1 FPKHL
6 LFPQRSAMA
15 TTLVATTRPYVLL
28 SSTRASLHLLFQSP
42 KRPFASFL
50 STLSCAAALRSS
62 SSRCLSAVLSRGETA
77 PMIFGKGDS
86 RVSGFGVVDIRSRG
100 FSARSSQINDA
111 GSIDQTLMQSMELK
125 IKEQLNAESVS
136 VKDMSGDGRHVCINV
151 VSSAFEGQSAV
162 NRQRMV
168 YKAIW
173 EELQNVVHA
182 VDQMT
187 TKTPSEV

>member
-1 FPKHL
+1 
-6 LFPQRSAMA
+6 MA
-15 TTLVATTRPYVLL
+15 ATTRPYVLL
-28 SSTRASLHLLFQSP
+28 SSTRASLRLLFQSP

-50 STLSCAAALRSS
+50 STLSSPAAAR

-77 PMIFGKGDS
+77 PPPPSSVFGKG
-86 RVSGFGVVDIRSRG
+86 VSGFGAVDIRSRG
-100 FSARSSQINDA
+100 FSARSSQVNDA
-111 GSIDQTLMQSMELK
+111 GSVDQTLMQSMELK

-151 VSSAFEGQSAV
+151 VSAAFEGQSAV

>member
-1 FPKHL
+1 
-6 LFPQRSAMA
+6 MA
-15 TTLVATTRPYVLL
+15 NTLMATTRPLALL
-28 SSTRASLHLLFQSP
+28 SSTRSTLHLLFKSP
-42 KRPFASFL
+42 KRPFSSFL
-50 STLSCAAALRSS
+50 SSPAAGSS
-62 SSRCLSAVLSRGETA
+62 SSRRVSAVLSRGETTTPSSIYGHGVFRA
-77 PMIFGKGDS
+77 
-86 RVSGFGVVDIRSRG
+86 SGFGVANIRSRD
-100 FSARSSQINDA
+100 FSTRSSQINDA
-111 GSIDQTLMQSMELK
+111 GSIDQTLMQSMEQK

>member
-1 FPKHL
+1 
-6 LFPQRSAMA
+6 MA

-42 KRPFASFL
+42 KGPFAAFL
-50 STLSCAAALRSS
+50 STLSSAAARGSG
-62 SSRCLSAVLSRGETA
+62 SRCLSAVSSRGETA
-77 PMIFGKGDS
+77 PPSSIFGKRVS

-100 FSARSSQINDA
+100 FTTRSSQINDA

>member
-1 FPKHL
+1 
-6 LFPQRSAMA
+6 MA
-15 TTLVATTRPYVLL
+15 NTLMATTRPLVLL
-28 SSTRASLHLLFQSP
+28 SSTRATFHLLLQSP
-42 KRPFASFL
+42 KRPFSSFL
-50 STLSCAAALRSS
+50 STLSSPVTRSS
-62 SSRCLSAVLSRGETA
+62 SSRCVSAVLSRGETTT
-77 PMIFGKGDS
+77 PSLIYGNRVF
-86 RVSGFGVVDIRSRG
+86 RVSGFGLVDTHSRD
-100 FSARSSQINDA
+100 FSAKSSQINDA

>member
-1 FPKHL
+1 
-6 LFPQRSAMA
+6 MA
-15 TTLVATTRPYVLL
+15 TTLMATTRPYVLL

-50 STLSCAAALRSS
+50 STLSCAAAARSS

-77 PMIFGKGDS
+77 APSSSIFGKG
-86 RVSGFGVVDIRSRG
+86 VSGFGVVDIRSRG

>member
-1 FPKHL
+1 
-6 LFPQRSAMA
+6 MA
-15 TTLVATTRPYVLL
+15 QTLMATTRPYVLL
-28 SSTRASLHLLFQSP
+28 SSTRASLYLLFQSS
-42 KRPFASFL
+42 KRPFASFSAPL
-50 STLSCAAALRSS
+50 VKITN
-62 SSRCLSAVLSRGETA
+62 SRCVSAVLSRKETA
-77 PMIFGKGDS
+77 PSSIYGNRVS
-86 RVSGFGVVDIRSRG
+86 RVSGFGVLDIRSLN
-100 FSARSSQINDA
+100 FSTRSSQINDA
-111 GSIDQTLMQSMELK
+111 GSIDQTLMQSMEQK
-125 IKEQLNAESVS
+125 IKEQLNAESVT
-136 VKDMSGDGRHVCINV
+136 VTDMSGDGRHVCINV

>member
-1 FPKHL
+1 
-6 LFPQRSAMA
+6 MA
-15 TTLVATTRPYVLL
+15 NTLMATTRPHVLL
-28 SSTRASLHLLFQSP
+28 SSTGASLRLLFQSP
-42 KRPFASFL
+42 KRPFASFSAPL
-50 STLSCAAALRSS
+50 VVRSFN
-62 SSRCLSAVLSRGETA
+62 SRCVSAVLPPSSSIYINRV
-77 PMIFGKGDS
+77 S
-86 RVSGFGVVDIRSRG
+86 RVSSGFGVVDIRSRD
-100 FSARSSQINDA
+100 FSTRSSQINDA
-111 GSIDQTLMQSMELK
+111 GSIDLTLMQSMELK
-125 IKEQLNAESVS
+125 IKEQLNAESVT
-136 VKDMSGDGRHVCINV
+136 VTDMSGDGRHVCINV

>member
-1 FPKHL
+1 
-6 LFPQRSAMA
+6 MA

-28 SSTRASLHLLFQSP
+28 SSTRASLHLLFQSH

-50 STLSCAAALRSS
+50 STLSCATAARSS
-62 SSRCLSAVLSRGETA
+62 SSRCLSAVLSRRETSS
-77 PMIFGKGDS
+77 IFGKGLS

-100 FSARSSQINDA
+100 FSTGSSQVNDA

-182 VDQMT
+182 VDQMI

>member
-1 FPKHL
+1 
-6 LFPQRSAMA
+6 MA
-15 TTLVATTRPYVLL
+15 NTLMATTRPYVLL
-28 SSTRASLHLLFQSP
+28 SSTRASLHLLFRSP
-42 KRPFASFL
+42 KRPFTSFSAPL
-50 STLSCAAALRSS
+50 VRSFN
-62 SSRCLSAVLSRGETA
+62 SRCLSAVLSRGEKTA
-77 PMIFGKGDS
+77 PSSIYYINGVS
-86 RVSGFGVVDIRSRG
+86 RVSGFGVVGIRSRD
-100 FSARSSQINDA
+100 FSTRSSQINDA
-111 GSIDQTLMQSMELK
+111 GSIDLTLMQSMELK
-125 IKEQLNAESVS
+125 IKEQLNAESVT
-136 VKDMSGDGRHVCINV
+136 VTDMSGDGRHVCINV

>member
-1 FPKHL
+1 
-6 LFPQRSAMA
+6 MA
-15 TTLVATTRPYVLL
+15 NTLMATTRPLVRL
-28 SSTRASLHLLFQSP
+28 STARASLHLLLQSP
-42 KRPFASFL
+42 KRPFTSFL
-50 STLSCAAALRSS
+50 SSSAVRSS
-62 SSRCLSAVLSRGETA
+62 SLRCVSAVLSRGESTT
-77 PMIFGKGDS
+77 PSSIYGN
-86 RVSGFGVVDIRSRG
+86 RVFRASGFGAVNIRSRNL
-100 FSARSSQINDA
+100 SARSSQINDA
-111 GSIDQTLMQSMELK
+111 GSIDQTLMQSMEQK

-173 EELQNVVHA
+173 EELQNVVRA

>member
-1 FPKHL
+1 
-6 LFPQRSAMA
+6 MA
-15 TTLVATTRPYVLL
+15 TTLTRPYVLL
-28 SSTRASLHLLFQSP
+28 SSSTRASLHLLFRSP
-42 KRPFASFL
+42 NRPFASFL
-50 STLSCAAALRSS
+50 SSLSCSAARSS
-62 SSRCLSAVLSRGETA
+62 SSSVLSRGETIA
-77 PMIFGKGDS
+77 SIFRKGVS
-86 RVSGFGVVDIRSRG
+86 RVSGFGAVDIRSRG
-100 FSARSSQINDA
+100 FITKSSQINDA
-111 GSIDQTLMQSMELK
+111 SGSIDQTLVQSMELK

-187 TKTPSEV
+187 TKTPSEI